1 MSELALKLIAKNRK
15 AHHSNVAELITAPY
29 LCSMKLREIARLP
42 RRLLWALVME
52 GVDTTKMLQVFGRH
66 GTGKL
71 LRLPAHRQ
79 PTEAELAEAIAQLKE
94 LPRFLPF
101 FVVVLVPVPGVTES
115 YALVAITLEKW
126 LGDRFRLLPSRLK
139 HIFAEESA

>member
-1 MSELALKLIAKNRK
+1 
-15 AHHSNVAELITAPY
+15 
-29 LCSMKLREIARLP
+29 MKLREIARIP
-42 RRLLWALVME
+42 RRLLWAMVME
-52 GVDTTKMLQVFGRH
+52 GVDTTRMLQVFSRH

-71 LRLPAHRQ
+71 LKLPADRQ

-94 LPRFLPF
+94 IPRFLPF

-126 LGDRFRLLPSRLK
+126 LGDRFRLLPSRFK
-139 HIFAEESA
+139 HIFSEEKSA